1 MLSRLQQY
9 ILEECLARGGQCPR
23 RIFDDSLIDKH
34 SRAQRGNYKKII
46 TQSIE
51 RLIDRGLAVG
61 YGIKTKEKLF
71 IQRVRL
77 TPQGRGMVLK
87 MRARKQLNL
96 PLNKHVRNNH

>member
-1 MLSRLQQY
+1 MLSHLQQF
-9 ILEECLARGGQCPR
+9 ILEECAARGGS
-23 RIFDDSLIDKH
+23 I
-34 SRAQRGNYKKII
+34 SRQILDTNYSPSSSRSSAVNYKKVI

-77 TPQGRGMVLK
+77 TPQGRAMVQK
-87 MRARKQLNL
+87 MRSRKQLNL
-96 PLNKHVRNNH
+96 PLNKHARNKN

>member
-1 MLSRLQQY
+1 MAQ
-9 ILEECLARGGQCPR
+9 GGQCQR
-23 RIFDDSLIDKH
+23 NIFDNKPADKP
-34 SRAQRGNYKKII
+34 SRALSGNYKKIV

-77 TPQGRGMVLK
+77 TPTGRGMILK

-96 PLNKHVRNNH
+96 PLNKHARNNH